1 MSHLKGPKPTDQW
14 RSGQSLSFI
23 NNLKTAKAHGLSVEG
38 ERGGHPII

>member
-23 NNLKTAKAHGLSVEG
+23 INLKTAKAHGLSPTFSTGVKK
-38 ERGGHPII
+38 